1 MKINSN
7 KKNNEIKKENDK
19 GQFND
24 GLDIIKEDYE
34 QDNLNFKN
42 IENIENGEQEKQEN
56 KILQKT
62 SVQAEKLSTKNITLT
77 KEEDIRNTLARETNL
92 LFLENENTNFNELLQ
107 KEIQKYEN
115 TIQQNNDIELIK
127 KNEVEKNEEEKEK
140 ENPEKKEEEE
150 ESFSFEEEKELFSV
164 PKEDEKT
171 KKERKKIIKELKTR
185 YDNLEYIKDLKL
197 FDESNII
204 VEDEEKFSSNVKVK
218 KKLRKKK

>member
-1 MKINSN
+1 MKINPN

-19 GQFND
+19 GQFTD
-24 GLDIIKEDYE
+24 GLDYIKDDFES
-34 QDNLNFKN
+34 DNLNFKN
-42 IENIENGEQEKQEN
+42 IENIENREQEKQEN

-77 KEEDIRNTLARETNL
+77 KEEDIRNTLAIETNL

-107 KEIQKYEN
+107 KKIEKYEN

-127 KNEVEKNEEEKEK
+127 KNEVEKEK

-204 VEDEEKFSSNVKVK
+204 VEDEEKFSNNVKAKKNFK
-218 KKLRKKK
+218 KKK

>member
-1 MKINSN
+1 MEINHN

-77 KEEDIRNTLARETNL
+77 KEEDIRNTLAIETNL

-107 KEIQKYEN
+107 KKIEKYEN

-127 KNEVEKNEEEKEK
+127 KNEVEKEK
-140 ENPEKKEEEE
+140 ENPEKKEKEE

-171 KKERKKIIKELKTR
+171 KEERKKIIKELKTR

-204 VEDEEKFSSNVKVK
+204 VEDEEKFSNNVKAK
-218 KKLRKKK
+218 KILRKKK

>member
-1 MKINSN
+1 MKINPN

-19 GQFND
+19 GQFTD
-24 GLDIIKEDYE
+24 GLDYIKDDFES
-34 QDNLNFKN
+34 DNLNFKN
-42 IENIENGEQEKQEN
+42 IENIENREQEKQEN
-56 KILQKT
+56 KILQKI
-62 SVQAEKLSTKNITLT
+62 SGQAEKLSTKNITLT

-140 ENPEKKEEEE
+140 ENPEKEEEE
-150 ESFSFEEEKELFSV
+150 EEFSFEEEKELFSV

-171 KKERKKIIKELKTR
+171 KEERKKIIKELKTR